1 MSCQACGH
9 AAAEHDVQ
17 TPAEAKGAC
26 LQCYLRYGPCYPKEF
41 R

>member
-1 MSCQACGH
+1 MNCEACGH
-9 AAAEHDVQ
+9 AIAEHDVQ

-26 LQCYLRYGPCYPKEF
+26 LQCYLRYGPCYPREF